1 IAPGSRSSHPLCGY
15 EKCVYV
21 LIVLVDAGGS
31 VDAGDAGPPGVS
43 SFGVSTVARRSVG
56 SVAAVSL
63 RTELGWVGVLR
74 LRCRPS
80 PRNKNST
87 DWMARSLSASP
98 GMLTQASGRPTGT
111 GAIKGPELS
120 PAE

>member
-43 SFGVSTVARRSVG
+43 SFGVATVARRSVV
-56 SVAAVSL
+56 SVASREFAPWL
-63 RTELGWVGVLR
+63 CWEGRLR
-74 LRCRPS
+74 LGCRTS
-80 PRNKNST
+80 PRHTNST

-98 GMLTQASGRPTGT
+98 GMLNQA
-111 GAIKGPELS
+111 
-120 PAE
+120 